1 MEAIVTRGE
10 HVPGVETRDVKLA
23 RDIASQEHVITCH
36 HTVTTNTMFE
46 NISNLNSD
54 SIVELKLKFLYS
66 IF

>member
-36 HTVTTNTMFE
+36 HE
-46 NISNLNSD
+46 NISN
-54 SIVELKLKFLYS
+54 I
-66 IF
+66 